1 MRRTYEVAG
10 RTDKRAMREFLK
22 REGQLL
28 LPMSSLWSE
37 RSSRS
42 TK

>member
-22 REGQLL
+22 REETVPFVVEG
-28 LPMSSLWSE
+28 P
-37 RSSRS
+37 
-42 TK
+42 